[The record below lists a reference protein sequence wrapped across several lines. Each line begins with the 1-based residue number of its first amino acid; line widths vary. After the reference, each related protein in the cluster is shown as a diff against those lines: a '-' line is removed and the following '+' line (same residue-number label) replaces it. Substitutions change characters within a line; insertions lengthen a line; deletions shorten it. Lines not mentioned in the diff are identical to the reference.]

1 VVQVDLNF
9 QVLFEA
15 MIKKL
20 SNPADLIDPLSFL
33 RNFLEKTMNATKLK
47 AKEEA
52 ALDYLTESE
61 TLKNDPEAQAVAASL
76 RNKKYGHSLPT
87 AFDMEV

>member
-1 VVQVDLNF
+1 
-9 QVLFEA
+9 

-20 SNPADLIDPLSFL
+20 SNPVDLIDPLAFL
-33 RNFLEKTMNATKLK
+33 RDFLEKTMNATKLTTSQ
-47 AKEEA
+47 EA

-61 TLKNDPEAQAVAASL
+61 TLKNDPEAQAVVTLL
-76 RNKKYGHSLPT
+76 RKKKYGHTLPT

>member
-1 VVQVDLNF
+1 
-9 QVLFEA
+9 

-47 AKEEA
+47 TKEEA

-61 TLKNDPEAQAVAASL
+61 TLKNDPEAQAVAALL
-76 RNKKYGHSLPT
+76 RKKKYGHSLPT
-87 AFDMEV
+87 AFDMKV